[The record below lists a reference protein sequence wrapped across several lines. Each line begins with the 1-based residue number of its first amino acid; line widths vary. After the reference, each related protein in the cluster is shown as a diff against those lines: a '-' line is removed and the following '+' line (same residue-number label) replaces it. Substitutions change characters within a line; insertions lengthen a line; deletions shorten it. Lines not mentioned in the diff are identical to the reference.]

1 MLKVEPITL
10 VRQANGGVLEIVM
23 NELEKGN
30 LMIISDKK
38 GNELLEIIRDSEE
51 IVESKYSPISHC
63 LAVVKI
69 GNDYLMGWNKWRQDW
84 EIFGGCREDNETLKE
99 YIVRECNEELGL
111 KDVEYEYLGL
121 MFYKMA
127 PGYFN
132 PEWHFEYGGLYG
144 ITLPVEYLE
153 IIERH
158 RTDRE
163 EVEKLSFYSKIK
175 GKEQIAL
182 IDEKLLEYW
191 T

>member
-10 VRQANGGVLEIVM
+10 VRQANDGVLKIVM

-38 GNELLEIIRDSEE
+38 GNELLEI
-51 IVESKYSPISHC
+51 
-63 LAVVKI
+63 
-69 GNDYLMGWNKWRQDW
+69 
-84 EIFGGCREDNETLKE
+84 GCRKDNETLKE
-99 YIVRECNEELGL
+99 CIVRECNEELGL
-111 KDVEYEYLGL
+111 KDVEYEYLEL
-121 MFYKMA
+121 MYYKMVPA
-127 PGYFN
+127 GYFN

-144 ITLPVEYLE
+144 TTLPVEYLE

-163 EVEKLSFYSKIK
+163 EVERLSFYSKIK